1 MKITKFL
8 STTLLLAFLGFSL
21 TTVTSCSKK
30 GCTDET
36 SDNFDSEA
44 EEDDDSCNDPRDKF
58 AASYNVVEAG
68 ADPYTLTIS
77 KSSVEARTIVLSTNF
92 GFPVSAFTLNASV
105 NKANMTIPTQTAAGG
120 TFSGTGSLS
129 GNVLTISYSITQ
141 AGATQSFVAT
151 ATKQ

>member
-8 STTLLLAFLGFSL
+8 STALLFAFLGFSL

-58 AASYNVVEAG
+58 VASYNVVEPG
-68 ADPYTLTIS
+68 ADNYTLVIS
-77 KSSVEARTIVLSTNF
+77 KSAVENRTVVLSTNF
-92 GFPVSAFTLNASV
+92 GFPVAAFTLNGSVKQATLTIAS
-105 NKANMTIPTQTAAGG
+105 QTAAGA

-129 GNVLTISYSITQ
+129 GNVLTLSYSITQ
-141 AGATQSFVAT
+141 NNVTESFVAT

>member
-8 STTLLLAFLGFSL
+8 STTLLLSFLGFSL
-21 TTVTSCSKK
+21 TTVTSCQKK
-30 GCTDET
+30 GCTDQT

-58 AASYNVVEAG
+58 VASYNVVEAG

-77 KSSVEARTIVLSTNF
+77 KSSVEARTIILSTNF
-92 GFPVSAFTLNASV
+92 GFPTPAFTLNASV
-105 NKANMTIPTQTAAGG
+105 NKANMTISTQTAAGG
-120 TFSGTGSLS
+120 TFSGTGSLN
-129 GNVLTISYSITQ
+129 GNILTISYSITQ
-141 AGATQSFVAT
+141 NSETQSFVAT